1 MTMDEMRGGEVL
13 AAGAQLEE
21 FEIERE
27 LGAGGFGVTYLA
39 HDRSLDRQVAIKE
52 YLPRDCATRHPDG
65 TVGPWSASATHA
77 ENYRWGLERFLGE
90 ARVLAKLHHPHVVQ
104 VYRVIEAWCTAYM
117 VMEYVEG
124 RSLAEALRAEGP
136 WPESRVLSLL
146 DALMSGLE
154 PVHAAG
160 LVHRDI
166 TPANVMLRGDG
177 SPVLIDFGAARQAM
191 GRQSR
196 VLSVIFTA
204 GYAPYEQ
211 YNETGR
217 QGPWT
222 DVYAL
227 GAVAYEALSGRVP
240 VQALARMEDDTLRSV
255 AEVAAHGVSPG
266 FAAAIGAALAVR
278 GRDRPQS
285 LADWRSRLG
294 LPSKT
299 VDPPGPVDPP
309 EPPPEYESEETVN
322 PPGGIL
328 FPPPR
333 PWSLPPRPPDSPQP
347 ASVGSSLRWWWA
359 GAGAAVVVAVYVVLL
374 IVNVLETAER
384 TGVGSEPGANAEGA
398 ASETAGTV
406 AGAPGGENGRGVER
420 GDGGGV
426 DRSGGAVASPELRL
440 GALMGEVTDGSGVL
454 PGVAVLVQGDSPA
467 SIEEATTDDAGRYNI
482 IDLRPGIYTVTM
494 ALPGFFTLVQTG
506 IEVQASTDVTINGQL
521 AVGWLEE
528 TITVSHAEPSR
539 LMLNTPVR
547 GALLGDG
554 AGGGWVFDGWTAGQ
568 EIRVAVGSDAFDT
581 VVELVSPTG
590 AVIDT
595 DDDGGRGTD
604 SLLEA
609 TLPVPGRYQV
619 LVTAYNDTGTGT
631 YTVAVH
637 GEVFRDCPACPEMVV
652 IPAGTFMMGSP
663 ASEEG
668 RDDDEDPRHEVSLRS
683 PFALGRY
690 EVTRAEYAAFVS
702 ATSHDMPGGCDVLDH
717 DADNGS
723 TRRSR
728 DENASWRSPGF
739 AQEGTH
745 PTVCVNWWDAQAFV
759 GWLSRETGQAYR
771 LPSEAEWEYA
781 TRAGWITRRW
791 WGADTQQC
799 EYANGADATHEQE
812 VLRRFSD
819 VDWNGPVECTD
830 GSARTAPVGS
840 FSPNAFG
847 LHDVLGNVW
856 EWVEDCWHGDYSGA
870 PSDGTAWKRGGNCG
884 RHMARG
890 GSWSNTPRILRSA
903 NRNWF
908 TAGSRRDDTGF
919 RVSRT
924 LD

>member
-13 AAGAQLEE
+13 AAGTRLEE

-39 HDRSLDRQVAIKE
+39 YDRSLKRRVAIKE
-52 YLPRDCATRHPDG
+52 YLPQDWGTRRPDG
-65 TVGPWSASATHA
+65 EVGPRLATHA
-77 ENYRWGLERFLGE
+77 ENYRWGRERFLEE
-90 ARVLAKLHHPHVVQ
+90 AQVLARLRHPNVLQ
-104 VYRVIEAWCTAYM
+104 VHRVIEKRGTAYM
-117 VMEYVEG
+117 VTEYVEG
-124 RSLAEALRAEGP
+124 RSLEAALRAEGP
-136 WPESRVLSLL
+136 WPESRVLALL
-146 DALMSGLE
+146 DALTLGLE

-166 TPANVMLRGDG
+166 KPANVMLRGDG

-196 VLSVIFTA
+196 AITRVLTP
-204 GYAPYEQ
+204 GYAPLEQ
-211 YNETGR
+211 YSTKGR

-240 VQALARMEDDTLRSV
+240 EEATERADDDTLCPV
-255 AEVAAHGVSPG
+255 TEVAAQGVSAG
-266 FAAAIGAALAVR
+266 LAAAIGLALALR
-278 GRDRPQS
+278 GPDRPQS

-309 EPPPEYESEETVN
+309 EPPPESESEETVN

-454 PGVAVLVQGDSPA
+454 PGVTVFVQGASPA
-467 SIEEATTDDAGRYNI
+467 LIERDTITDGAGRYNI

-506 IEVQASTDVTINGQL
+506 IEVRASTDVTINGQL

-554 AGGGWVFDGWTAGQ
+554 AGGRWFFDGWTAGQ

-595 DDDGGRGTD
+595 DDDGGGMGTD

-637 GEVFRDCPACPEMVV
+637 GDRDGAVFRDCPACPEMVV
-652 IPAGTFMMGSP
+652 IPAGTFQMGSP
-663 ASEEG
+663 ASEAG
-668 RDDDEDPRHEVSLRS
+668 RDDDEGPRREVTLRS
-683 PFALGRY
+683 FAMGVT
-690 EVTRAEYAAFVS
+690 EVTFDEWDACVRG
-702 ATSHDMPGGCDVLDH
+702 GGCSGYRPDDQGWGRGSRPVINVSWGDV
-717 DADNGS
+717 
-723 TRRSR
+723 
-728 DENASWRSPGF
+728 
-739 AQEGTH
+739 
-745 PTVCVNWWDAQAFV
+745 QAYV
-759 GWLSRETGQAYR
+759 RWLSESTEAAYR
-771 LPSEAEWEYA
+771 LPSESEWEYA
-781 TRAGWITRRW
+781 ARAGTTTPFHTGSTIST
-791 WGADTQQC
+791 DQ
-799 EYANGADATHEQE
+799 ANY
-812 VLRRFSD
+812 
-819 VDWNGPVECTD
+819 NGNYTY
-830 GSARTAPVGS
+830 GSGSRGRYRGRTTSVGT
-840 FSPNAFG
+840 FAPNAFG
-847 LHDVLGNVW
+847 LYDVHGNVR
-856 EWVEDCWHGDYSGA
+856 EWVEDCWH
-870 PSDGTAWKRGGNCG
+870 
-884 RHMARG
+884 
-890 GSWSNTPRILRSA
+890 
-903 NRNWF
+903 
-908 TAGSRRDDTGF
+908 
-919 RVSRT
+919 
-924 LD
+924 